1 MSVVVFVGPSIRP
14 DRIPKMPGVSYVPPI
29 RRGDLSR
36 YEEASVL
43 LILDGEFNQSLSVSP
58 KEILQAMNRG
68 QQVVGASSMGALRA
82 SELHSFG
89 MTGVGWVFERFA
101 RCSVRRDDDVAL
113 TYDPFTMAPV
123 TVPMVNV
130 IYWMEGATGC
140 GSVSSRESRM
150 VISRA
155 RKIFFANRSEKQLI
169 AVMEDILGAE
179 RVRVLLDETGRV
191 VPDVKELD
199 ALEAIQLSSSR
210 DASCC

>member
-1 MSVVVFVGPSIRP
+1 
-14 DRIPKMPGVSYVPPI
+14 
-29 RRGDLSR
+29 
-36 YEEASVL
+36 
-43 LILDGEFNQSLSVSP
+43 
-58 KEILQAMNRG
+58 MNRG